1 MNEFTVTTNQKSLWS
16 LLTLLTITSICVFFI
31 LFFIHSLRWW
41 HGEFVYQSRA
51 SLVGDNLLYPR
62 ILVTSVIQKWS
73 RGKNL
78 DASHSK
84 GPKREKKPRVSCV
97 NRKIG
102 VFKALLNSANCP
114 TRSLKS
120 LSSRSTDLVT
130 SCRLPLHHSKLEKL
144 LQRYNWT
151 EEFQMRCTR
160 QHTLSIL
167 APCISGY
174 MK

>member
-1 MNEFTVTTNQKSLWS
+1 MTIKEMLILDFQTIIPAHLHEKLAHPFPERKNKVMGYWYINSTQITEGKKKSVKLQLNVFTVTTNHKSLWS
-16 LLTLLTITSICVFFI
+16 LLTLFIITSICVFFI

-41 HGEFVYQSRA
+41 HGEFFYQSRA

-73 RGKNL
+73 RAKNL

-102 VFKALLNSANCP
+102 VF
-114 TRSLKS
+114 
-120 LSSRSTDLVT
+120 
-130 SCRLPLHHSKLEKL
+130 
-144 LQRYNWT
+144 
-151 EEFQMRCTR
+151 
-160 QHTLSIL
+160 
-167 APCISGY
+167 
-174 MK
+174 

>member
-1 MNEFTVTTNQKSLWS
+1 MNVFTVTTNHKSLWS
-16 LLTLLTITSICVFFI
+16 LLTLFIITSICIFSI

-41 HGEFVYQSRA
+41 HGEFVDQS

-84 GPKREKKPRVSCV
+84 GPMREKKPRVSCV